1 MSSWC
6 KISLEFAAHVTQ
18 VVEEWLP
25 LLLHDAVVD
34 ALDLLQGRLEVRL
47 RLSKAEN
54 QSVTLPNRN

>member
-1 MSSWC
+1 MNSWC

-54 QSVTLPNRN
+54 QT